1 MVLMLLDMFI
11 KGMITMAR
19 ALIKAGI
26 CGFTTE
32 IIATSKDM
40 ETASLTVN
48 SECPNYKKLGDE
60 LKEIDAMTSL
70 YSRKVGTDEVYKVC
84 AKHCRHAAC
93 PVPCGILKTVEVA
106 CGLALPKDI
115 IIKIEA

>member
-11 KGMITMAR
+11 KGLIIMAR

-32 IIATSKDM
+32 IIATSHDR

-60 LKEIDAMTSL
+60 LKEIDAITSL
-70 YSRKVGTDEVYKVC
+70 FGKVGTDEVYKVC